1 MGKSQKIA
9 EEVVAPGFEVR
20 GCVLRFHVPPRGA
33 FSAPLIPT
41 VGAF

>member
-33 FSAPLIPT
+33 FSAQLKHTID
-41 VGAF
+41 AF